1 MEALALQGIEVSADK
16 PKCYCTA
23 TPMTSLS
30 KSFYISG
37 ISLSK
42 SFHISRINSQVV
54 KLPL

>member
-16 PKCYCTA
+16 PKFYYTA
-23 TPMTSLS
+23 TPMT
-30 KSFYISG
+30 
-37 ISLSK
+37 SLSK